1 MLSRLSNIS
10 DAVNGPMLYVS
21 AVSLVM
27 LIGITAVMIFF
38 TFKYHRRHSPIGKD
52 IHGHQLLEV
61 VWTVIPTILA
71 FGFFWYGW
79 EGYKIIKSP
88 PDDAMK
94 VMVTGR
100 MWSWMM
106 EYENGVQAA
115 ELTVPVG
122 RPVRIDLASQDVIHS
137 FYIPAFKV
145 KQDAVPGVPGLF
157 LWFVANQVGDYD
169 VFCAEYCGLS
179 HSKMLSKVHV
189 LPQEEFDTWLD
200 AEGAKV
206 AELKKATAAA
216 ETGGGDAGNLH
227 IVGEQ
232 LAKSKG
238 CVACHSMDGTKL
250 IGPSFKGAYGKS
262 ETVVTAGAER
272 TVKVDDAYIKKSLLD
287 PMSDVVKGYQPLM
300 PSQQGLVTEGEIR
313 ALAAYIKSLQ

>member
-10 DAVNGPMLYVS
+10 DAVNGPILFVS

-27 LIGITAVMIFF
+27 LIGITAVMVYF
-38 TFKYHRRHSPIGKD
+38 TFRYHRRHSPIGED
-52 IHGHQLLEV
+52 IHGHQVLEL
-61 VWTVIPTILA
+61 VWTIVPTILA
-71 FGFFWYGW
+71 FAFFWYGW

-94 VMVTGR
+94 IKVTGR

-122 RPVRIDLASQDVIHS
+122 LPVRIDLESQDVLHS

-157 LWFVANQVGDYD
+157 LWFIANQVGDYD

-189 LPQEEFDTWLD
+189 LPQEEFDAWLN

-206 AELKKATAAA
+206 AEMKKATAAA
-216 ETGGGDAGNLH
+216 ETGAGENLH

-238 CVACHSMDGTKL
+238 CNACHSVDGTKL
-250 IGPSFKGAYGKS
+250 IGPSYKGLYGKT

-272 TVKVDDAYIKKSLLD
+272 TITIDDAYIKRSMLD
-287 PMSDVVKGYQPLM
+287 PAADLVKGYQPLM
-300 PSQQGLVTEGEIR
+300 PSQQGLVSEGEIK
-313 ALAAYIKSLQ
+313 ALTAYIKSLQ

>member
-10 DAVNGPMLYVS
+10 DAVNGPILFVS

-27 LIGITAVMIFF
+27 LIGITAVMVYF
-38 TFKYHRRHSPIGKD
+38 TFRYHRRHSPIGED
-52 IHGHQLLEV
+52 IHGHQVLEL
-61 VWTVIPTILA
+61 VWTIVPTILA
-71 FGFFWYGW
+71 FAFFWYGW

-94 VMVTGR
+94 IKVTGR

-115 ELTVPVG
+115 ERTVPVG
-122 RPVRIDLASQDVIHS
+122 LPVRIDLESQDVLHS

-157 LWFVANQVGDYD
+157 LWFIANQVGDYD

-189 LPQEEFDTWLD
+189 LPQEEFDAWLN

-206 AELKKATAAA
+206 AEMKKATAAA
-216 ETGGGDAGNLH
+216 ETGAGENLH

-238 CVACHSMDGTKL
+238 CNACHSVDGTKL
-250 IGPSFKGAYGKS
+250 IGPSYKGLYGKS

-272 TVKVDDAYIKKSLLD
+272 TITIDDAYIKRSMLD
-287 PMSDVVKGYQPLM
+287 PAADLVKGYQPLM
-300 PSQQGLVTEGEIR
+300 PSQQGLVSEGEIK
-313 ALAAYIKSLQ
+313 ALTAYIKSLQ